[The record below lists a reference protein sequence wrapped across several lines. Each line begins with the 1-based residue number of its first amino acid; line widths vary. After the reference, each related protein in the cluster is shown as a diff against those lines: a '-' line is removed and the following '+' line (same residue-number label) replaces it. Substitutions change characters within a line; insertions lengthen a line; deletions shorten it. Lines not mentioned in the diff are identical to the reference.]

1 MHGHMNI
8 KKKHI
13 YWILMSNSVTQKT
26 PNLGSYVPEAQGS
39 KIMKENGL
47 VSLVA
52 NPQSGITPYTHFKT
66 NSEKIQW
73 NYADLHVTRVYYY

>member
-1 MHGHMNI
+1 
-8 KKKHI
+8 
-13 YWILMSNSVTQKT
+13 MSNSVTQKT
-26 PNLGSYVPEAQGS
+26 PNLGSYVPEAQRS

-66 NSEKIQW
+66 NSEKIQ
-73 NYADLHVTRVYYY
+73 